1 MVKGNMKNIRS
12 KIIHLK
18 TKNQMFQ
25 KILKKAENQIFFG
38 LNGIESHQLLE
49 KLKYLKQQ
57 FLCIK
62 KSSKH
67 KS

>member
-25 KILKKAENQIFFG
+25 KILKKAESRIFFG
-38 LNGIESHQLLE
+38 LNEIKSHQLLE

-57 FLCIK
+57 FLCIE
-62 KSSKH
+62 KSSKR